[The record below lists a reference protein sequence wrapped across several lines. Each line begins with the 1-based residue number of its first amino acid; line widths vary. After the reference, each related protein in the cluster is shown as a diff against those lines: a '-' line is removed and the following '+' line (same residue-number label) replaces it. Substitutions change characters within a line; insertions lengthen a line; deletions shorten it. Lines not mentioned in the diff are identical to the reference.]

1 MLVKSKAQD
10 TEDAVAFMV
19 LKHSLQDVLLD
30 PRVFSL
36 DTSCHDT

>member
-1 MLVKSKAQD
+1 MLVKCKAQD

-19 LKHSLQDVLLD
+19 LKHSLQNVFLD